1 MLLTNQLCMDYTD
14 CQDEALRLVGGST
27 NREGRVEMCIDGR
40 WGAIKVCRESNR
52 IPEVVGILCYRLG
65 FSRESKLECFIQ
77 H

>member
-1 MLLTNQLCMDYTD
+1 MLLTKLCTDYTD
-14 CQDEALRLVGGST
+14 CQDKALRLVGGST

-40 WGAIKVCRESNR
+40 WGAIKVCREPNR
-52 IPEVVGILCYRLG
+52 IAEVVGILCYRLG